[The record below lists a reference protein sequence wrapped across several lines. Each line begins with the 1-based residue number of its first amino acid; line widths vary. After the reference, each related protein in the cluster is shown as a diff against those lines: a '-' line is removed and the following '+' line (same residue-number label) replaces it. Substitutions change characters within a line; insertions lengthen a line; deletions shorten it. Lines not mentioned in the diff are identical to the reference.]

1 MHSCARV
8 GESYSAGTVALQRGL
23 LYIES
28 YFTVSVTLLREMHPL
43 RARARESYFAE
54 KLLHRER
61 YFTEMDLLHREMV
74 TLQREVHSC
83 ARACRRVIRESYS
96 TESVTLLREMH
107 MLTTYWS
114 GTTSSS

>member
-8 GESYSAGTVALQRGL
+8 RESYSAGTVALQRGL

-43 RARARESYFAE
+43 RARARGSYFAE

-61 YFTEMDLLHREMV
+61 YSTEIDLLHREMV
-74 TLQREVHSC
+74 TSQREVHSC
-83 ARACRRVIRESYS
+83 ARAWRRVIWESYFI
-96 TESVTLLREMH
+96 ERVTLLREMH
-107 MLTTYWS
+107 LLTTYWS
-114 GTTSSS
+114 ETTSSS